1 MFKRKKHKYERMS
14 ETELLN
20 CYFLEEDEMAF
31 GALYGRYQNKLQQFF
46 KCKLSNSKQSQLN
59 DLMQQTYFNILKS
72 RAFKH
77 NEIRQFE
84 NYLMTT
90 AYNTFNQF
98 CSQTQKENSIIK
110 PLINVNRKRNTVE
123 SDNSRFEEQVIFLK
137 TAIRQLS
144 SPNQRAAIEG
154 RLAGKPNKEIAFDMQ
169 VNVKRVE
176 DYIHRAKV
184 NLKKIAN

>member
-20 CYFLEEDEMAF
+20 CYFIEEDELAF
-31 GALYGRYQNKLQQFF
+31 GALYKRYQNKLQQFF
-46 KCKLSNSKQSQLN
+46 KCKLSNSKRSQLD
-59 DLMQQTYFNILKS
+59 DLIQQTYFNIIKS
-72 RAFKH
+72 KAFKH

-84 NYLMTT
+84 DYLMTT

-98 CSQTQKENSIIK
+98 YSQAQKENSIMK
-110 PLINVNRKRNTVE
+110 PLINVNRNTVE
-123 SDNSRFEEQVIFLK
+123 SDNSIFEEQVIFLK
-137 TAIRQLS
+137 KAIRQLS

-154 RLAGKPNKEIAFDMQ
+154 RLAGKRNKEIACEMQ